1 MTLGLISKFLGV
13 LQRLPNMQSFHVRQ
27 LFNNYVIN
35 ISIKK
40 KIQPQGPLQPIP
52 ERGGKNTLILDKIN
66 ISSGANVFG
75 IKTETGQG
83 KKQDISSVSK
93 LHLFS
98 PLDSFTAMYATNPNY
113 ELQEGKLQT
122 QPTFQGVQCCIHL
135 RKNHKVFPP
144 KRVND
149 MFNYNDRYLPK
160 VFQRV
165 TCDSNK
171 FYFATVL

>member
-1 MTLGLISKFLGV
+1 MFLEERQK
-13 LQRLPNMQSFHVRQ
+13 LARVR
-27 LFNNYVIN
+27 N
-35 ISIKK
+35 
-40 KIQPQGPLQPIP
+40 
-52 ERGGKNTLILDKIN
+52 
-66 ISSGANVFG
+66 
-75 IKTETGQG
+75 KT
-83 KKQDISSVSK
+83 SVQYQNCTCP
-93 LHLFS
+93 